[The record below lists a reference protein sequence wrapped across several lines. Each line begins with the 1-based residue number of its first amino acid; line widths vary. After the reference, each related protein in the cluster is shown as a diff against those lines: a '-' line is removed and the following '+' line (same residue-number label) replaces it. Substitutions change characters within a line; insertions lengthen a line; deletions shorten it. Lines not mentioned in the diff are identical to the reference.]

1 MRKPNEVLLN
11 PASGSGVLASHLN
24 RVLKAPDIRRARALA
39 RLLKGFHLKDTT
51 TSAVNGRRTV
61 IEGRSVVN
69 FGSAN
74 YLGLEQHP
82 EVLAAARKALSQ
94 WGNHSGC
101 SRIFS
106 SHENLIELELSLAS
120 LVGAESAIVY
130 ANTSSAHIGT
140 IPALFSRP
148 KTVLFLDRY
157 AHMSMHHAALIAVAK
172 GARIVRIDIRDLDE
186 TAKRITA
193 EPGSLKVVL
202 VDGVYSMQGTVPDLS
217 GLQAV
222 CDQCDAILYIDDA
235 HGIAILG
242 ENGGGVA
249 ELFGLSFE
257 NMILVG
263 GLQKGLGAYGGF
275 VAGSRSLIDILR
287 VSARTYVF
295 SGTMQPQA
303 VEGSLA
309 AIRVCRSEEGKRLRA
324 QLDAISM
331 HVRKGLSGIGFEVE
345 TGASPIVSVLIGSE
359 LRTLLAG
366 RKLFDLGVYVN
377 SVLFPATPKGEGLL
391 RISLN
396 AIHTDEE
403 IALLLETFA
412 ELKTYLDRFKDPR
425 QQLGYAGEFAWRQ
438 VSRGLR
444 AGQVRLGSWIKQI
457 EVQSGMPVGVTPL
470 RQPRQRT

>member
-11 PASGSGVLASHLN
+11 PAEGAGVLASHLN
-24 RVLKAPDIRRARALA
+24 RVLRSPEIRRARALA
-39 RLLKGFHLKDTT
+39 RLLEGFHLKDTT
-51 TSAVNGRRTV
+51 TSSVNGRRTV
-61 IEGRSVVN
+61 IDGRPVVN

-82 EVLAAARKALSQ
+82 EVLGAARNALSQ

-106 SHENLIELELSLAS
+106 SHENLIELEVSLAS

-130 ANTSSAHIGT
+130 ANTSSAHVGT

-157 AHMSMHHAALIAVAK
+157 AHMSMHHAAFIAVAK
-172 GARIVRIDIRDLDE
+172 GARIVRIDIRNLDE
-186 TAKRITA
+186 TARRIAT

-202 VDGVYSMQGTVPDLS
+202 VDGVYSMQGTVPEL
-217 GLQAV
+217 GALQAV
-222 CDQCDAILYIDDA
+222 CDANDAILYIDDA
-235 HGIAILG
+235 HGMAILG

-249 ELFGLSFE
+249 EHFHLSFD

-275 VAGSRSLIDILR
+275 VAGARSLIDILR
-287 VSARTYVF
+287 VSSRTYVF

-309 AIRVCRSEEGKRLRA
+309 AIRVCRSEEGKQLRA
-324 QLDAISM
+324 QLAAISTR
-331 HVRKGLSGIGFEVE
+331 VRDALGNIGFRVE
-345 TGASPIVSVLIGSE
+345 TGTSPIVSVLIGSE

-403 IALLLETFA
+403 IATLLGAFA
-412 ELKTYLDRFKDPR
+412 ELKMYLDHFKDPR
-425 QQLGYAGEFAWRQ
+425 RQLGYAGEFARRQ

-444 AGQVRLGSWIKQI
+444 AGQARLGSWIRQI
-457 EVQSGMPVGVTPL
+457 EV
-470 RQPRQRT
+470 

>member
-11 PASGSGVLASHLN
+11 PANGAGPLPKHLN
-24 RVLKAPDIRRARALA
+24 RVLRTPEIRRARALA
-39 RLLKGFHLKDTT
+39 RLLEGFHLKDTT

-82 EVLAAARKALSQ
+82 EVLDAARKALSL

-106 SHENLIELELSLAS
+106 SHENLIALEVSLAS

-157 AHMSMHHAALIAVAK
+157 AHMSMHHAAWIAVAK
-172 GARIVRIDIRDLDE
+172 GARIVRIDVRDLGE
-186 TAKRITA
+186 TARRIEAETA
-193 EPGSLKVVL
+193 SIKVVL
-202 VDGVYSMQGTVPDLS
+202 VDGVYSMQGTVPDL
-217 GLQAV
+217 GALQAV
-222 CDQCDAILYIDDA
+222 CDRCDAILYIDDA

-249 ELFGLSFE
+249 EHFRLPFE

-275 VAGSRSLIDILR
+275 VAGSKSLIDILR
-287 VSARTYVF
+287 VSSRTYVF

-309 AIRVCRSEEGKRLRA
+309 AIRVCRSDEGKRLRA
-324 QLDAISM
+324 RLEMISTR
-331 HVRKGLSGIGFEVE
+331 VREGLNEVGFPVE
-345 TGASPIVSVLIGSE
+345 TVTSPIVSVVIGSE

-366 RKLFDLGVYVN
+366 RKLFDLGIYVN

-391 RISLN
+391 RVSLN

-403 IALLLETFA
+403 IAILLDAFA
-412 ELKTYLDRFKDPR
+412 KLRLYLDRFKDPR
-425 QQLGYAGEFAWRQ
+425 QQLGYASEFAWRQ
-438 VSRGLR
+438 VSRSFR
-444 AGQVRLGSWIKQI
+444 AGQTQLASRIKQV
-457 EVQSGMPVGVTPL
+457 EA
-470 RQPRQRT
+470 

>member
-11 PASGSGVLASHLN
+11 PVAGSGVLATHLN
-24 RVLKAPDIRRARALA
+24 RVLKAPDIRRTRALA
-39 RLLKGFHLKDTT
+39 RLLDGFHLKDTT

-61 IEGRSVVN
+61 IDGRHVVN

-82 EVLAAARKALSQ
+82 EVLDAARKALTQ

-106 SHENLIELELSLAS
+106 SHENIIELEMSLAS

-157 AHMSMHHAALIAVAK
+157 AHMSMHHAAWIAVAK

-186 TAKRITA
+186 TARRIAAETA
-193 EPGSLKVVL
+193 SLKVVL

-217 GLQAV
+217 ALQAV
-222 CDQCDAILYIDDA
+222 CDQSDAILYVDDA

-249 ELFGLSFE
+249 EHFGLSFE

-275 VAGSRSLIDILR
+275 VAGARSLIDILR
-287 VSARTYVF
+287 VSSRTYVF

-324 QLDAISM
+324 RLAGISTR
-331 HVRKGLSGIGFEVE
+331 VRDGLREIGFRVE
-345 TGASPIVSVLIGSE
+345 DVTSPIVSVLIGSDV
-359 LRTLLAG
+359 RTLLAG
-366 RKLFDLGVYVN
+366 RKLFDVGVYVN

-403 IALLLETFA
+403 IALLLGAFA
-412 ELKTYLDRFKDPR
+412 ELKAYLDRFTDPR
-425 QQLGYAGEFAWRQ
+425 KQFGYAGEFAWRQ
-438 VSRGLR
+438 MSRGLR
-444 AGQVRLGSWIKQI
+444 AGQTRIGSWIKQL
-457 EVQSGMPVGVTPL
+457 EV
-470 RQPRQRT
+470 

>member
-1 MRKPNEVLLN
+1 MKKPNEVLLN
-11 PASGSGVLASHLN
+11 PAGGSGTLAAHLN
-24 RVLKAPDIRRARALA
+24 RVLKAPEIRRARALA
-39 RLLKGFHLKDTT
+39 RLLEGFHLKDTT
-51 TSAVNGRRTV
+51 TSEVNGRRTV
-61 IEGRSVVN
+61 IEGRSTIN

-82 EVLAAARKALSQ
+82 EVLSAAREALSL

-106 SHENLIELELSLAS
+106 SHENLIELEMSLAA
-120 LVGAESAIVY
+120 LVGSENAIVY
-130 ANTSSAHIGT
+130 ANTSSAHVGT

-157 AHMSMHHAALIAVAK
+157 AHMSMHHAAWIAVAK
-172 GARIVRIDIRDLDE
+172 GARIVRVDIRDLGE
-186 TAKRITA
+186 TARRIQA

-202 VDGVYSMQGTVPDLS
+202 VDGVYSMQGTVPELNS
-217 GLQAV
+217 LQAV
-222 CDQCDAILYIDDA
+222 CDRCDAILYIDDA
-235 HGIAILG
+235 HGIAVLG
-242 ENGGGVA
+242 ESGGGVA
-249 ELFGLSFE
+249 EHFRLSFE

-275 VAGSRSLIDILR
+275 VAGSKCLIDILR
-287 VSARTYVF
+287 VSSRTYVF

-309 AIRVCRSEEGKRLRA
+309 SIRVCRSDEGRRLRA
-324 QLDAISM
+324 RLEAISS
-331 HVRKGLSGIGFEVE
+331 HVRRGLGEIGFAVE
-345 TGASPIVSVLIGSE
+345 SGTSPIVSVLIGSE

-366 RKLFDLGVYVN
+366 RKLFDAGAYVN

-391 RISLN
+391 RISLS

-403 IALLLETFA
+403 IALLLKAFA
-412 ELKTYLDRFKDPR
+412 ELKVYLDHFTDPR

-438 VSRGLR
+438 VRRGLR
-444 AGQVRLGSWIKQI
+444 AGQVRFGSWIKQ
-457 EVQSGMPVGVTPL
+457 VGA
-470 RQPRQRT
+470 